1 MEVERKNLLDPNI
14 DPTPTFIEIKFQGE
28 AIPSIAA
35 TDYVRGYA
43 EQIRPW
49 VKGPYITLG
58 TDGYGRSDSRKKL
71 REFFEVDAASIAK
84 AAAYSLFKDGDLSK
98 ERLDHIYQELGNDI
112 AKPNPWE
119 V

>member
-1 MEVERKNLLDPNI
+1 MEVERKNLLDPDI
-14 DPTPTFIEIKFQGE
+14 EPSPTFIEAKFQGA
-28 AIPSIAA
+28 AIPSVAA

-49 VKGPYITLG
+49 VIGTYITLG

-71 REFFEVDAASIAK
+71 REFFEVDAVSIAK
-84 AAAYSLFKDGDLSK
+84 AAAYSLFKDGNLSK
-98 ERLDHIYQELGNDI
+98 ERLNSIYQELGNDPL
-112 AKPNPWE
+112 KPNPWE